1 MTSNAPIPVLLCG
14 KIPGHIKATTEI
26 LRPEFEVIETCSSL
40 EAARTAISEMLS
52 PSSAKSDSA
61 TKPRVVLMG
70 GRVPPGGLLVRLRH
84 GRGCQVGPL
93 GPSRHFETGG
103 GGRGGH
109 CSRPAPCRGRR
120 RADSED
126 VGGANGGAAR
136 EEGPR
141 GDLVDVKGVRGCST
155 EQSGDVECSGIPC
168 PFAGGVHSL
177 P

>member
-70 GRVPPGGLLVRLRH
+70 GGFPQEDFLSVYDTVEGAKSVPWV
-84 GRGCQVGPL
+84 
-93 GPSRHFETGG
+93 
-103 GGRGGH
+103 
-109 CSRPAPCRGRR
+109 RPATLKPGAEDEAAIARGPPPAEVVAGRIR
-120 RADSED
+120 KTLEERMEEL
-126 VGGANGGAAR
+126 R
-136 EEGPR
+136 ER
-141 GDLVDVKGVRGCST
+141 KGQG
-155 EQSGDVECSGIPC
+155 EIWWM
-168 PFAGGVHSL
+168 
-177 P
+177 